1 MKQLVRDLLS
11 PNRDLGHIDHK
22 GGSSQAEAS
31 SSTVVEEMD
40 DDEAEEAR
48 KFFGV
53 M

>member
-1 MKQLVRDLLS
+1 MLNPD
-11 PNRDLGHIDHK
+11 RDLGHIDHK
-22 GGSSQAEAS
+22 ESKAPVQ
-31 SSTVVEEMD
+31 EMD